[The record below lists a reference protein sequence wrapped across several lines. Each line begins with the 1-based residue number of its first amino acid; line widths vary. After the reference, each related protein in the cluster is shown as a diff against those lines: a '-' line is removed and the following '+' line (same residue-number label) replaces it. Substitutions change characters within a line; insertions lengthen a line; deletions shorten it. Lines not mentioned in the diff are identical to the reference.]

1 MHEQVE
7 VSKKM
12 VEVRGLMAC
21 HGGKGVMGSIQMTRR
36 KSYFSSTSTSLNYPA
51 TQTKNQKIML
61 SSRSADNGGGHG
73 FGAAAPHPKKTENN
87 AFRSP
92 ARYLLMMGVA
102 TDPGRQH
109 YCPWPPPLSADLDKS
124 NSDREIGRHDFL
136 VLVFGARSAAGSFA
150 FGKMQSKGRSE
161 RSRAG

>member
-1 MHEQVE
+1 M

-12 VEVRGLMAC
+12 AEVRGVMAC
-21 HGGKGVMGSIQMTRR
+21 HGGKGVMGSMQMTRR
-36 KSYFSSTSTSLNYPA
+36 KSYFSSTSTCPNYPA
-51 TQTKNQKIML
+51 TQTKNQNIML

-73 FGAAAPHPKKTENN
+73 FGAAAPHPKKTENHV
-87 AFRSP
+87 FRSP
-92 ARYLLMMGVA
+92 ARYCSHQDLLIMGVA

-109 YCPWPPPLSADLDKS
+109 HCPWPPSLSADLEKS

-136 VLVFGARSAAGSFA
+136 VLVFGGRSAAGSFA

-161 RSRAG
+161 RSRAR